1 MIRKY
6 QIGVVQMD
14 TRDDKEA
21 NLKAAC
27 EFIDEAAA
35 KGAKLVSF
43 PEVMNVISE
52 NPPPAE
58 EVPRA
63 ETISLMAQKARQ
75 HGIYIHCGSIAEINP
90 DGDRKYNTTAFLN
103 PKGECIAKY
112 RKLHT
117 FDITLPDGTV
127 ANESERIKP
136 GSEIVTAD
144 TELGCFGFSICYDI
158 RFPELY
164 RYMVLHGAQLL
175 FTPANFTTPTG
186 KDHWEAILRCRA
198 IENSSYVIAAAQI
211 GKKKGVSNSFGS
223 TMVVDPWGTVIS
235 RARETACVIMADID
249 LDYLDDVRRRM
260 PGLVNRRSDIYDVI
274 KK

>member
-1 MIRKY
+1 M
-6 QIGVVQMD
+6 
-14 TRDDKEA
+14 
-21 NLKAAC
+21 
-27 EFIDEAAA
+27 
-35 KGAKLVSF
+35 
-43 PEVMNVISE
+43 
-52 NPPPAE
+52 
-58 EVPRA
+58 
-63 ETISLMAQKARQ
+63 
-75 HGIYIHCGSIAEINP
+75 
-90 DGDRKYNTTAFLN
+90 
-103 PKGECIAKY
+103 
-112 RKLHT
+112 
-117 FDITLPDGTV
+117 TL
-127 ANESERIKP
+127 
-136 GSEIVTAD
+136 D

-164 RYMVLHGAQLL
+164 RYMVLNGAQLL

-260 PGLVNRRSDIYDVI
+260 PGLVNRRSDVYDVI